1 MPEKKK
7 FKIFFFWK
15 IFFSDR
21 ATRFFNRPA
30 TRHKLFPTVTLSM
43 ISRILIDDI
52 DLDYI
57 LRHEKSFPYPSV
69 HKGNVKKVDEC
80 ASLCRGKYNYFCI
93 GRQDSSSCDDDYG
106 CQCMCGNGKYIVGS
120 PTYDTYQFKS
130 GEILFLSVQ

>member
-1 MPEKKK
+1 
-7 FKIFFFWK
+7 
-15 IFFSDR
+15 
-21 ATRFFNRPA
+21 
-30 TRHKLFPTVTLSM
+30 M
-43 ISRILIDDI
+43 ISRILIDDLN
-52 DLDYI
+52 LDYI